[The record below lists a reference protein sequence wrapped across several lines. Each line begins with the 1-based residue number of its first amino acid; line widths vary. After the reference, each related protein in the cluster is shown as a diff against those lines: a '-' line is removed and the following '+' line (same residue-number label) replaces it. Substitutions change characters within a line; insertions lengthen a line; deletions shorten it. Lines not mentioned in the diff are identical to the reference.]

1 MNKCLNHDSFDLM
14 MDYDVTN
21 QGNSLITKVTVRI
34 MGKVTSTSSATAISS
49 ATGIAMCSE
58 TENTKGIEPV
68 ETPGNKKG
76 DCR

>member
-34 MGKVTSTSSATAISS
+34 MGKVTSTSSAT
-49 ATGIAMCSE
+49 GIAMCSE